1 MTKGPPENLPNLLPN
16 PPGFDVEARIEQ
28 GKREATELKR
38 RHQAKYR
45 RDSGQDVPDGE
56 VFTPMMS
63 LGFCPACE
71 LALNATY
78 WTVRRNR
85 VAYHLGCDPEAPEP
99 LCGHC
104 GVATDT
110 SGAVGG
116 ALACD
121 DCYPVAYAMMMGSWL
136 TTPSEPAPWP
146 ESVTRSN
153 WR

>member
-1 MTKGPPENLPNLLPN
+1 MNDLPNLLPN
-16 PPGFDVEARIEQ
+16 PPGFDVEARIAQ
-28 GKREATELKR
+28 GQREAAGRKR
-38 RHQAKYR
+38 RDRAQYR
-45 RDSGQDVPDGE
+45 HASGKDVPDGE

-63 LGFCPACE
+63 LGTCPACG

-78 WTVRRNR
+78 TAIMRNR
-85 VAYHLGCDPEAPEP
+85 IAYHAGCDPEAPQP

-121 DCYPVAYAMMMGSWL
+121 DCYAVAYAMMMGSWL
-136 TTPSEPAPWP
+136 TPPSAPAVWP

-153 WR
+153 WATT